1 MTKLSIDYKAIN
13 NKVLPNIDK
22 SIEKISSALN
32 NIGTINVPSDFTYA
46 KYIGNTPSE
55 LESIR
60 NKLKNK
66 RSTINNTSINYSK
79 KENSNRE
86 KIFDI
91 KIDKLRYR
99 KSNKT

>member
-32 NIGTINVPSDFTYA
+32 NIETINVPSDFTYA
-46 KYIGNTPSE
+46 KYIGSIPSE

-91 KIDKLRYR
+91 KIDKLKYR

>member
-46 KYIGNTPSE
+46 KYIGNTPS
-55 LESIR
+55 
-60 NKLKNK
+60 
-66 RSTINNTSINYSK
+66 
-79 KENSNRE
+79 
-86 KIFDI
+86 
-91 KIDKLRYR
+91 
-99 KSNKT
+99 